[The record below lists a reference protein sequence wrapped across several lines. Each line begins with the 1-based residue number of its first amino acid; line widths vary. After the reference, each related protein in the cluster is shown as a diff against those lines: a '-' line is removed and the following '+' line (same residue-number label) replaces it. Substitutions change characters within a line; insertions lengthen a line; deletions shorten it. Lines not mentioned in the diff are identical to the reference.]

1 MLWVTLVYHP
11 YRFDG
16 RVETAL
22 RGGLCLCWG
31 VTIDQTTSEL
41 TASISTAAPSRTR
54 RQDQGVPPALTGS
67 ASRSRLQGECPSG
80 DLRLRPVYARR
91 SGLVHVC
98 HRHDHVA
105 RAAGSFYGYSVHV
118 PHREQRACCRRLRV
132 PALPAGLLLSPRQAP
147 PSRPYPTRLR
157 TQPRIAPGD
166 PMATARQGTAAQPHL
181 LSVHV
186 SKRHLIRS
194 CPSVALQSTL
204 WHPRRLLGQARMRPF
219 CFFRPYNRRK
229 VRSEMGLSLRI
240 GNRDCILF
248 AIS

>member
-1 MLWVTLVYHP
+1 MLVYHP

-67 ASRSRLQGECPSG
+67 ASRFRLQGECPSG
-80 DLRLRPVYARR
+80 DLRLRPVCARR

-166 PMATARQGTAAQPHL
+166 PMATARQGTAATATFALGPCLEAASDSL
-181 LSVHV
+181 LSQRCTTVYTLA
-186 SKRHLIRS
+186 SS
-194 CPSVALQSTL
+194 PAFGTGSYAALLLFPTVQSTE
-204 WHPRRLLGQARMRPF
+204 GS
-219 CFFRPYNRRK
+219 
-229 VRSEMGLSLRI
+229 V
-240 GNRDCILF
+240 
-248 AIS
+248 